1 MVNIQGHEQR
11 QRNVPQLIAQP
22 TAFPVG
28 GAMMAAVVLSPY
40 GGAGR
45 AEIERF
51 PAYASLTPLDQEAPA
66 DGGPWHFW
74 QDPTG
79 PVLLALNKP
88 GAEGEVHVVMELAD
102 PPPLWWNLARQR
114 AQMAVVW
121 LSDVRHPTT
130 DEMKAALKSR
140 SGWMASARWIEPVAL
155 L

>member
-51 PAYASLTPLDQEAPA
+51 PAYASMTPLDQEAPS
-66 DGGPWHFW
+66 DGGLWHFW
-74 QDPTG
+74 RDSTG

-102 PPPLWWNLARQR
+102 PPSLWWDLARRR
-114 AQMAVVW
+114 AQVVVVW
-121 LSDVRHPTT
+121 LPDVRHPTG
-130 DEMKAALKSR
+130 DEMNAALKSR
-140 SGWMASARWIEPVAL
+140 SGWMASARRIPPVEL